1 MTVTEDEFEALMDEA
16 AGLAAATVGY
26 PSPLFVTQAQ
36 FQLQRLI
43 TERNITEIAHEA
55 HHDQAVH

>member
-36 FQLQRLI
+36 FQLQKLI
-43 TERNITEIAHEA
+43 TERNITEVVHAQD
-55 HHDQAVH
+55 HDQAVH

>member
-1 MTVTEDEFEALMDEA
+1 MNEA

-36 FQLQRLI
+36 FQLQKLI